1 MIKSLHTLYA
11 IEFSMFIKNINIVM
25 VFGHWMGYSEND
37 YCISTIPAPTFLL
50 TFSPTFFRNQT
61 ARQLKVILTSN
72 NLLVWLVSLTLSWIL
87 ILVFYLKMHMYNN
100 QCLRM
105 YNWDVMGGALE
116 HTCMIPCLSVTFI
129 QFPFRHITI
138 IGQVT
143 GLL

>member
-1 MIKSLHTLYA
+1 METILLLSQTETSSHDADTLHLC
-11 IEFSMFIKNINIVM
+11 
-25 VFGHWMGYSEND
+25 VFT
-37 YCISTIPAPTFLL
+37 CII
-50 TFSPTFFRNQT
+50 
-61 ARQLKVILTSN
+61 
-72 NLLVWLVSLTLSWIL
+72 
-87 ILVFYLKMHMYNN
+87 MHMYNN